1 VNSQD
6 IQLVTLCA
14 GTVIP
19 AIIGL
24 ITSTRASVPFQTA
37 LSAFMS
43 VTVGLVSTWAFV
55 GGPFNWVTAGIATM
69 TTFISTL
76 VLAHSLY
83 HQTGATTKIQKI
95 TDGIALDR
103 LIGPSVQSSP

>member
-1 VNSQD
+1 MNQN

-14 GTVIP
+14 GTIIP

-37 LSAFMS
+37 LSAALS
-43 VTVGLVSTWAFV
+43 VAVGLISTWTYRGGAFD
-55 GGPFNWVTAGIATM
+55 WETAAIATL
-69 TTFISTL
+69 TTLISTL
-76 VLAHSLY
+76 VLAHSFY

-95 TDGIALDR
+95 SDGVALDR
-103 LIGPSVQSSP
+103 LIGDKVQSTP